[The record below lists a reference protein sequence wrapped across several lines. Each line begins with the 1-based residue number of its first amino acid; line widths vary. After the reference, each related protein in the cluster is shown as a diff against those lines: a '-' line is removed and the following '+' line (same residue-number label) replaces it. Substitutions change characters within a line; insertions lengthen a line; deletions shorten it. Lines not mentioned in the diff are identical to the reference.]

1 MPAPILCL
9 YEFVNAFPLKHSPQ
23 VNSSHWICGEEEVVT
38 SILDWINLSLVPG
51 LGLGGFW
58 RLVKH
63 FHSPAEVLRASEKE
77 VLRVKGIKDRQIAG
91 LFSAIDIRSRAEQ
104 ELERLSVLGGVAVS
118 FADEAYPTLLQQLV
132 DPPPVLYLLGQSEL
146 LRTPC
151 VAVVGSRA
159 ATSYGRRTA
168 FNLSRS
174 LAAMSVTIVSGLA
187 LGIDA
192 ESHAG
197 ALACGGNTV
206 AVLGCGLDVV
216 YPQQNKSLY
225 AQIAE
230 RGALVTEYPLGTRP
244 EGFRFPARNRII
256 AGLSQGVI
264 VVEAARRSGS
274 LITAQMALDYG
285 REVFAVPGQV
295 DSCKS
300 EGTHWLLQQ
309 GAKLVQR
316 VEDIVVELA
325 VPDTTNQS
333 TTKALPQGSMKD
345 IEPDAL
351 ILLNYIEPYPLSR
364 DVLLE
369 KSGFTPA
376 RLSELLL
383 LLELDGL
390 IEMLPGDKL
399 RKIDS

>member
-1 MPAPILCL
+1 MA
-9 YEFVNAFPLKHSPQ
+9 S
-23 VNSSHWICGEEEVVT
+23 T
-38 SILDWINLSLVPG
+38 LDWINLSLVPG
-51 LGLGGFW
+51 LGLGGYW
-58 RLVKH
+58 RLIEH
-63 FHSPAEVLRASEKE
+63 FRSPAEVFRASQKE
-77 VLRVKGIKDRQIAG
+77 LLQVDGIKERQVSG
-91 LFSAIDIRSRAEQ
+91 LFTAADNRNRGEQ
-104 ELERLSVLGGVAVS
+104 ELERLAALGGVAIS
-118 FADEAYPTLLQQLV
+118 FADDAYPSLLQQLV
-132 DPPPVLYLLGQSEL
+132 DPPPVLYILGRSEL
-146 LRTPC
+146 VSTPC
-151 VAVVGSRA
+151 VALVGSRA

-168 FNLSRS
+168 FNLGRS
-174 LAAMSVTIVSGLA
+174 LATLSVTVVSGLA

-192 ESHAG
+192 ESHLG
-197 ALACGGNTV
+197 ALAGAGNTV

-216 YPQQNKSLY
+216 YPQQNKFLY
-225 AQIAE
+225 TQIAE

-316 VEDIVVELA
+316 VEDIVVELS
-325 VPDTTNQS
+325 VPYTKNQATTQ
-333 TTKALPQGSMKD
+333 TLQQEEKKD

-351 ILLNYIEPYPLSR
+351 ALLGYLEPYPLMR
-364 DVLLE
+364 DDLLG
-369 KSGFTPA
+369 KSGVSPA

-399 RKIDS
+399 RRIAG

>member
-1 MPAPILCL
+1 M
-9 YEFVNAFPLKHSPQ
+9 
-23 VNSSHWICGEEEVVT
+23 T
-38 SILDWINLSLVPG
+38 STFDWINLSLVPG

-63 FHSPAEVLRASEKE
+63 FGSPTEVLRASQKE
-77 VLRVKGIKDRQIAG
+77 LLQVNGIRGRQIAG
-91 LFSAIDIRSRAEQ
+91 LFSEIDNRNRGEQ
-104 ELERLSVLGGVAVS
+104 ELQRLADLGGVAVS
-118 FADEAYPTLLQQLV
+118 FADEKYPVLLQQLV
-132 DPPPVLYLLGQSEL
+132 DPPPVLYILGRSEL
-146 LRTPC
+146 LSTPC

-174 LAAMSVTIVSGLA
+174 LVASSVTVISGLA

-192 ESHAG
+192 QSHSG
-197 ALACGGNTV
+197 ALAGAGNTV

-225 AQIAE
+225 GHIVE

-295 DSCKS
+295 DSSKS

-316 VEDIVVELA
+316 VEDIVVELDMPCPKTQVVSPA
-325 VPDTTNQS
+325 VLQEDGQ
-333 TTKALPQGSMKD
+333 D

-351 ILLNYIEPYPLSR
+351 ILLNYIEPYPLMR
-364 DVLLE
+364 DDLLE

-390 IEMLPGDKL
+390 IEVLPGDKL
-399 RKIDS
+399 RRVES